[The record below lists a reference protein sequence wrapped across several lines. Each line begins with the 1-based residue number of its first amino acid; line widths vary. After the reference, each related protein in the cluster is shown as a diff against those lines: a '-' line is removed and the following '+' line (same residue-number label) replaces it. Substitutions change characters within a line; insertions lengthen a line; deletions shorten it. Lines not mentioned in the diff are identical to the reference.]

1 MASNS
6 AAKKE
11 LSMHRVPCGPMSIK
25 ASGICRRR
33 LRDNFNTLLDRLSE
47 ETGPQQPMGPEMP
60 NGYHMMPDGTIMSD
74 AHMQAQ
80 EAKKK
85 ARKARKDKENDP
97 VNKLSEALKGTLSQ
111 GFGEEKLQGNSKML
125 QDISGEIKP
134 FKEGKTGQSNKQKQ

>member
-1 MASNS
+1 MASDS

-33 LRDNFNTLLDRLSE
+33 LRDNFSVLLDRLSQD
-47 ETGPQQPMGPEMP
+47 TGPQQMMGPEIPM
-60 NGYHMMPDGTIMSD
+60 GHTMMPDGIIMAD
-74 AHMQAQ
+74 DHLKKQ

-85 ARKARKDKENDP
+85 AKDKEKNDP
-97 VNKLSEALKGTLSQ
+97 IKQLADALKGGMSQ
-111 GFGEEKLQGNSKML
+111 GFGEGKLQGNSKML

-134 FKEGKTGQSNKQKQ
+134 FKEGKTGQSQTSKQ

>member
-1 MASNS
+1 MAANS
-6 AAKKE
+6 SAQKD

-47 ETGPQQPMGPEMP
+47 ETGPQQPVGPEMP

-85 ARKARKDKENDP
+85 ARKAKKENP
-97 VNKLSEALKGTLSQ
+97 MGQLAEAIKGLGSPQ
-111 GFGEEKLQGNSKML
+111 QSFNDMGNSKML
-125 QDISGEIKP
+125 QDPSGKIEP
-134 FKEGKTGQSNKQKQ
+134 FKEGKNPKTSTPKQ